1 MGDLDS
7 KGFIGSIAF
16 KDFVRV
22 GDGWGRLGVGWGKV
36 GEGLQKVGEGLGK
49 V

>member
-7 KGFIGSIAF
+7 KGFIGSIGF

-22 GDGWGRLGVGWGKV
+22 GEGWGRFRGGIWRLEEVYRSYFK
-36 GEGLQKVGEGLGK
+36 
-49 V
+49 